1 MSFFTSA
8 DALYGTG
15 VYGTASYGRVTG
27 IVQLSSVSATGQ
39 VTAAD
44 PTISK
49 ILVGVSATGHV
60 NAVTLT
66 LMTMGQHCPLSLQ
79 RVLLDQ

>member
-27 IVQLSSVSATGQ
+27 VVQLSSVSATAQ
-39 VTAAD
+39 VT
-44 PTISK
+44 
-49 ILVGVSATGHV
+49 GF
-60 NAVTLT
+60 
-66 LMTMGQHCPLSLQ
+66 QQ
-79 RVLLDQ
+79 F